1 MSTSKQMLLDTDQ
14 SLDPVL
20 MPLLKGCAV
29 HVSQL
34 GRVEADELRL
44 DLLQQSFDL
53 PLLLLLCTA
62 VWICIHAIKVWLS
75 CTCEYKSRRAAI
87 KMLTISLMF

>member
-1 MSTSKQMLLDTDQ
+1 MRISKQMLLDTDQ

-34 GRVEADELRL
+34 GGVKADELRL

-62 VWICIHAIKVWLS
+62 VRICIHAIKVWLS
-75 CTCEYKSRRAAI
+75 RTCECKS
-87 KMLTISLMF
+87 S